1 MLGSQYLANDSGQ
14 RQEPF
19 TVTGADVAP
28 WLFAGTGLSNGSQFG
43 KYGIEI
49 DATTPSSP
57 PGTQVLAQIPDLLGP
72 GRTAQMT
79 YYEMENGAAVF
90 SAGVLNF
97 GGTIMLWREPGR
109 ILDNV
114 WARLAPH

>member
-1 MLGSQYLANDSGQ
+1 
-14 RQEPF
+14 
-19 TVTGADVAP
+19 
-28 WLFAGTGLSNGSQFG
+28 
-43 KYGIEI
+43 
-49 DATTPSSP
+49 
-57 PGTQVLAQIPDLLGP
+57 
-72 GRTAQMT
+72 
-79 YYEMENGAAVF
+79 MENGAAVF

>member
-1 MLGSQYLANDSGQ
+1 M
-14 RQEPF
+14 
-19 TVTGADVAP
+19 
-28 WLFAGTGLSNGSQFG
+28 
-43 KYGIEI
+43 
-49 DATTPSSP
+49 
-57 PGTQVLAQIPDLLGP
+57 LAQIPDLLGP

-79 YYEMENGAAVF
+79 YYELENGAAVF